1 MKKIEVF
8 DPSLAV
14 ILPATNWGGWIGGN
28 AGNALFTTQL
38 AELVAIGAAIASKL

>member
-8 DPSLAV
+8 DPSLTV
-14 ILPATNWGGWIGGN
+14 ILPATNWGGWIGGGN

-38 AELVAIGAAIASKL
+38 TELVAIGAAIAS